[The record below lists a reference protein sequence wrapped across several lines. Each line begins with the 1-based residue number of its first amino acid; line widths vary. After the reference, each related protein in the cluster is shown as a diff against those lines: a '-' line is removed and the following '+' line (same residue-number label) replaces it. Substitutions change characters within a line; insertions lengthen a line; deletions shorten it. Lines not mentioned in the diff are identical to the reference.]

1 MKAKLLMAFS
11 VCFAL
16 LFESGALIAQQYH
29 LKRIQPS
36 AKQGLSQAVIIEGAE
51 LLHTTQLL
59 PMDSRG
65 NIQGGCT
72 ADQTAAI
79 LKMLDAI
86 IAQMGTSKSSLVK
99 LNFYLKTDSD
109 RQVVINKLNDW
120 LDEVNLPAVSFV
132 QTRLPNLKA
141 KVALDAVIASSK
153 QSTVSK
159 ETSVS
164 QSCPEVAILPR
175 GDVVYVSGQAEKG
188 DLKEATGKTLESLLR
203 SIQQM
208 GLDRRNIVAYKCFVP
223 SMEQIGIVNAQIA
236 EFFDGESIPAV
247 SHVEWTAGSAYPI
260 EIEMIA
266 SAPVSQSSQSVTYFT
281 PEGMKASP
289 VYSRVAR
296 IHGDKRIYISGLYSS
311 RPGNGEEQT
320 RDIFKTL
327 DSLLKQSGSDFN
339 HLAKATYYVSDSDA
353 SSQLNKLRPLYYDPK
368 RPPAASKAMVKGVGR
383 QQRSLSLDMIAAPVA
398 R

>member
-1 MKAKLLMAFS
+1 MKAKLLFAFS

-16 LFESGALIAQQYH
+16 LIEPGTLPAQPFQ

-36 AKQGLSQAVIIEGAE
+36 AKQGLSQAVVVEGAE
-51 LLHTTQLL
+51 LLHTAQLL
-59 PMDSRG
+59 PTDSQG
-65 NIQGGCT
+65 NIQGKCT

-79 LKMLDAI
+79 LKRLDTI
-86 IAQMGTSKSSLVK
+86 VAQMETSKSSLVK
-99 LNFYLKTDSD
+99 LNIYLSTDSD
-109 RQVVINKLNDW
+109 RQVVISELNDW
-120 LDEVNLPAVSFV
+120 LDEANLPAVSFV
-132 QTRLPNLKA
+132 QTRLPNLQA

-153 QSTVSK
+153 ESTVSK
-159 ETSVS
+159 GTTVS
-164 QSCPEVAILPR
+164 QGCPEIAVLPR

-188 DLKEATGKTLESLLR
+188 NLKEATRKTLESLLR

-208 GLDRRNIVAYKCFVP
+208 GLGRQNIVAYKCFVP

-236 EFFDGESIPAV
+236 KFFDGESIPAV
-247 SHVEWTAGSAYPI
+247 SHVEWMAGSTHPI

-266 SAPVSQSSQSVTYFT
+266 SAPASQSSQSVTYFT
-281 PEGMKASP
+281 PEGMKTSP

-311 RPGNGEEQT
+311 RPGDGEEQT

-327 DSLLKQSGSDFN
+327 DSLLKQSGSDFK

-368 RPPAASKAMVKGVGR
+368 SPPAASKAMVKGVGR
-383 QQRSLSLDMIAAPVA
+383 QQRSLSLDMIAAPTA
-398 R
+398 D